1 MSEKVQSRHFY
12 ASAGRFRSTPINGH
26 RQTAPARRVPTADVL
41 AHVRGSYVPIL
52 LQKSKIELLRKSR
65 VS

>member
-26 RQTAPARRVPTADVL
+26 RQTAPARRVPTADVPSHTSG
-41 AHVRGSYVPIL
+41 AAMYRFCC
-52 LQKSKIELLRKSR
+52 KSRKSNC
-65 VS
+65 SENLA